1 MDELF
6 KRLSDIPMKRRGSVA
21 FFIMLAAAILW
32 YFLGIRPIEAQ
43 IISKQDEI
51 RRIENKLRDEAN
63 TNLRIENLQANIA
76 DQKNE
81 RDRLGEKFPSQAAIS
96 VLLSKIHENARD
108 ASLEILRFE
117 QGPIIERE
125 LYARIEVTMEFS
137 GTFSQI
143 SSFINELSDVK
154 GLDRI
159 VNVENL
165 SLGRSSRGEL
175 DSRLRGSFL
184 LVTFMS
190 KSTPKPQANP
200 QK

>member
-6 KRLSDIPMKRRGSVA
+6 KRLSDVPIKRRSTVA
-21 FFIMLAAAILW
+21 LVLVIVSSILW
-32 YFLGIRPIEAQ
+32 YFVGIRPIEAQ
-43 IISKQDEI
+43 IISKQDDI
-51 RRIENKLRDEAN
+51 RRIEKKLRDEPN

-81 RDRLGEKFPSQAAIS
+81 RDRLGEKFPSQADIS
-96 VLLSKIHENARD
+96 ELLRKIHENARD

-117 QGPIIERE
+117 QGSIIERE
-125 LYARIEVTMEFS
+125 LYARIEVTMEFR

-143 SSFINELSDVK
+143 SNFINELSNVK

-165 SLGRSSRGEL
+165 SLGSNSRGEMKAG
-175 DSRLRGSFL
+175 LRGSFL

-190 KSTPKPQANP
+190 KSTPKPQP
-200 QK
+200 QPQ